1 MMESCE
7 SGLTVADMIERL
19 RRDFAQCGIADPPGD
34 ARVLIGGLLGLD
46 LTALVLNSAH
56 PVGSDEY
63 DRILA
68 AAQRR
73 CGGEPVHRIL
83 GRGAFYGLDLHL
95 SAATLEP
102 RPDTETVVEAAL
114 PIARRSVVR
123 SGQCRILDLGT
134 GSGAICLALL
144 AQIDEA
150 RGAATDI
157 SAEALRMARANAVRL
172 GLAGRLETIESDWF
186 DAVDGVYDLI
196 VSNPPYIRSG
206 EIATLEPEV
215 RCFDP
220 LCALDG
226 GDDGLDAY
234 RTIARGADAHLG
246 PQGRLVLETGFDQ
259 HAAVIALFGECG
271 FACRSRICDLG
282 GNDRVV
288 IFARAGDG

>member
-1 MMESCE
+1 MESCDP
-7 SGLTVADMIERL
+7 GLTVADVIERL
-19 RRDFAQCGIADPPGD
+19 RQDFAQCDIADPPGD

-46 LTALVLNSAH
+46 LTALVLKSAR
-56 PVGSDEY
+56 PVTADEY
-63 DRILA
+63 DRILSA
-68 AAQRR
+68 ARRR

-83 GRGAFYGLDLHL
+83 GRRSFYGLDLHL

-114 PIARRSVVR
+114 PIVESVTARRGHCS
-123 SGQCRILDLGT
+123 ILDLGT

-150 RGAATDI
+150 KAVATDV
-157 SAEALRMARANAVRL
+157 SEEALRVVRANAVRL
-172 GLAGRLETIESDWF
+172 GLSDRLETIESDWF

-196 VSNPPYIRSG
+196 VSNPPYIRSS

-226 GDDGLDAY
+226 GTDGLDAY
-234 RTIARGADAHLG
+234 RAIASGADTHLG

-259 HAAVIALFGECG
+259 HAALIALFGECG